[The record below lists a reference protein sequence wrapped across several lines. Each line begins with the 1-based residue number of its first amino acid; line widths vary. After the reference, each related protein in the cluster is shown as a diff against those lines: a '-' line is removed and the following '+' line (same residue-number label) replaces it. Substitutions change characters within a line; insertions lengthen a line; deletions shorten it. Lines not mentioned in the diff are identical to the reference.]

1 MRITLV
7 IGIITVLAF
16 SCNNNMEKPQ
26 VVDDKQIE
34 KELLTA
40 IEDRFFSW
48 RDNDF
53 EAHMQTY
60 HQDWKRWAM
69 RENKLLTKEEF
80 SDLWDYMKSSEE
92 SQEMEINLVDYD
104 ILGDRNVALVHYT
117 ASETFKWIGPDN
129 ERGWKTG
136 DVYKGMLR
144 WSDVLVK
151 ENGKWLC
158 IGGHRDLSRP
168 ERLAI
173 KIN

>member
-1 MRITLV
+1 MRITLLIV
-7 IGIITVLAF
+7 LITVLTY
-16 SCNNNMEKPQ
+16 SCNNNGQNPPLA
-26 VVDDKQIE
+26 DNKQIE

-53 EAHMQTY
+53 EEHMKTY

-69 RENKLLTKEEF
+69 REDKLLTKEEF
-80 SDLWDYMKSSEE
+80 SGLWDYMKSGEE
-92 SQEMEINLVDYD
+92 SQEMEITLVDYD
-104 ILGDRNVALVHYT
+104 ILGDGNVALVHYT
-117 ASETFKWIGPDN
+117 AAETFKWIGPDN

-168 ERLAI
+168 EREPI
-173 KIN
+173 KLN

>member
-1 MRITLV
+1 MRIILL
-7 IGIITVLAF
+7 IGIITVLTF
-16 SCNNNMEKPQ
+16 SCNNNKKKPQ
-26 VVDDKQIE
+26 VVDLKQIE

-40 IEDRFFSW
+40 IEERFFSW

-53 EAHMQTY
+53 EAHMKTY

-80 SDLWDYMKSSEE
+80 SDLWDYMKKGEE

-104 ILGDRNVALVHYT
+104 ILGGGNVALVHYT
-117 ASETFKWIGPDN
+117 ATETFKWIGPDN